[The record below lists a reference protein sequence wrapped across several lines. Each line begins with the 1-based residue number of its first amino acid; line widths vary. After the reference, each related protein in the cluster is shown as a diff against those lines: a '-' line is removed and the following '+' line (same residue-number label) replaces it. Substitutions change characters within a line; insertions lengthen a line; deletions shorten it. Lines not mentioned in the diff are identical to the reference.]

1 MNQSFVAPPS
11 ARIYSDMSAA
21 ELLTA
26 AMAYDSTTRQ
36 HIGRVRGYAV
46 TLARAVGVS
55 DESLIEAIDE
65 AALFHDIGKL
75 MIPARILNKPG
86 RLTDSEFDEMRQHVD
101 MGAAMLALLSL
112 RSTVVP
118 IVRAH
123 HENWDGSGYLRGLK
137 GAAIPLG
144 ARILSVADCFDALTS
159 DRPYR
164 SRLPAEEALLIVRE
178 RRGTMY
184 DPAVVD
190 IFMLAAMSGSIHCIT
205 PCGDK
210 GVTER

>member
-1 MNQSFVAPPS
+1 M
-11 ARIYSDMSAA
+11 RAA

-36 HIGRVRGYAV
+36 HLGRVRGYAV

-55 DESLIEAIDE
+55 DQSLIAAIDE

-75 MIPARILNKPG
+75 AIPVHILNKPG
-86 RLTDSEFDEMRQHVD
+86 RLTDSEFDEMRKHVD
-101 MGAAMLALLSL
+101 LGVRMLSLLSL

-118 IVRAH
+118 IVRSH
-123 HENWDGSGYLRGLK
+123 HENWDGTGYLRGLK

-144 ARILSVADCFDALTS
+144 ARILSIVDCFDALTS

-164 SRLPAEEALLIVRE
+164 LRLTAQEALLIVGA

-184 DPAVVD
+184 DPWVVD
-190 IFMLAAMSGSIHCIT
+190 TFMRAATSGSIECST
-205 PCGDK
+205 SSGLQ
-210 GVTER
+210 G

>member
-1 MNQSFVAPPS
+1 MNQCFVELQRS
-11 ARIYSDMSAA
+11 HEGSDLSAA

-26 AMAYDSTTRQ
+26 AMAYDDTTRQ
-36 HIGRVRGYAV
+36 HLGRVREYAV
-46 TLARAVGVS
+46 TLARALGIT
-55 DESLIEAIDE
+55 DESMIEAIDE

-75 MIPARILNKPG
+75 AIPARILNKPG
-86 RLTDSEFDEMRQHVD
+86 RLTVAEFDEMKRHVD
-101 MGAAMLALLSL
+101 LGVAMLSLFSL

-118 IVRAH
+118 IVRCH
-123 HENWDGSGYLRGLK
+123 HENWDGTGYLRGLE
-137 GAAIPLG
+137 GRAIPLG

-184 DPAVVD
+184 DPSVVD
-190 IFMLAAMSGSIHCIT
+190 TFMRTATSGFIDCAT
-205 PCGDK
+205 LFGDK
-210 GVTER
+210 E

>member
-1 MNQSFVAPPS
+1 MNSSILASPS
-11 ARIYSDMSAA
+11 SHGSDMRAA

-36 HIGRVRGYAV
+36 HLGRVRGYAV

-55 DESLIEAIDE
+55 DQSLIAAIDE

-75 MIPARILNKPG
+75 AIPVHILNIPG
-86 RLTDSEFDEMRQHVD
+86 RLTDSEFDEMRKHVD
-101 MGAAMLALLSL
+101 LGVRMLSLLSL

-118 IVRAH
+118 IVRSH
-123 HENWDGSGYLRGLK
+123 HENWDGTGYLRGLK

-144 ARILSVADCFDALTS
+144 ARILSIVDCFDALTS

-164 SRLPAEEALLIVRE
+164 LRLTAQEALLIVGA

-184 DPAVVD
+184 DPWVVD
-190 IFMLAAMSGSIHCIT
+190 TFMRAATSGSIECST
-205 PCGDK
+205 LSGLQ
-210 GVTER
+210 G